1 MDGGF
6 KGGIMEHIEVFCKH
20 CPDGIG
26 FTQLIYSGDVFIDCS
41 DDHVETWR
49 CPKCLREVDVWVKGE
64 KTS

>member
-1 MDGGF
+1 
-6 KGGIMEHIEVFCKH
+6 MEHIEVFCKH